1 MTDKFNVADI
11 AEFCGRAELV
21 SVKPGE
27 FLFREGEE
35 GQAFYIVQKGTLRIV
50 SGSTVYETVK
60 TGDIVGEMAI
70 LNEGAP
76 RSASVIA
83 GTYSELLEIG
93 KERFLSLVSNNP
105 NFALDVMR
113 VMARRLRIMN
123 QRERRGSPTIHT

>member
-1 MTDKFNVADI
+1 MGKFNVAEI
-11 AEFCGRAELV
+11 AESCGRPELV

-35 GQAFYIVQKGTLRIV
+35 GHAFYIVQKGTFRVV

-60 TGDIVGEMAI
+60 AGDIVGEMAI

-76 RSASVIA
+76 RSASVFA
-83 GTYSELLEIG
+83 GTHYELLKIG
-93 KERFLSLVSNNP
+93 KEKFLLLVANNP

-113 VMARRLRIMN
+113 VMARRLRVMN
-123 QRERRGSPTIHT
+123 QRERRISPAVHT